1 MEILFGVT
9 QGSILGPILFN
20 IFLIDLFIVA
30 QNVDFT
36 SYVDDNTN
44 FDSGDN
50 IDEVIFSL
58 QESSKKS

>member
-1 MEILFGVT
+1 MEIPFGVT
-9 QGSILGPILFN
+9 QGSMLGPILFN

-36 SYVDDNTN
+36 SYVDDSTN

-58 QESSKKS
+58 Q

>member
-1 MEILFGVT
+1 MEIPFGVT
-9 QGSILGPILFN
+9 QGSMLGPILFN
-20 IFLIDLFIVA
+20 IFLIDLFTVA

-36 SYVDDNTN
+36 SYVDDSTN

-58 QESSKKS
+58 Q